1 MRPTTEQIV
10 AFARV
15 LLADP
20 DATAAP
26 PSAEGAER
34 AADAAAAAAAPTA
47 YATVISEIVPLLSE
61 LLSGSGAQE
70 LGMENTS
77 AVCEAASEALVEL
90 AAELRADDIGPTVLT
105 AVLCLAHDNDVEENR
120 VVATQLLGNLAPTIG
135 RELCC
140 QFVVHEIV
148 SLADDPVFR
157 VRKAA
162 ALKIGALC
170 SVVGEERRWRGC
182 CASSR
187 CARDADP
194 DADPDPTGAPP
205 AFPSAPHPTTLPT
218 LTARPP
224 PAPRLLQGARAR
236 RDLGRAQGVGREPG
250 RGGGGDAAPCA
261 RTSSS
266 PSSTFHGDGS
276 RWVRIA
282 ACQALGPFIAT
293 LPTEHISAD
302 LLTLFAQLA
311 SPNNTAVGDS
321 DIAFYCAYN
330 FPGVAQAVGAARWSE
345 LADAFRTLTTN
356 LQWKV
361 RRTLSFSL
369 HALAAVLGR
378 DAAEAELVGTFDHFL
393 KDLDEVKV
401 GVIAH
406 IAAFLAVLSEGER
419 RKSCRRCSRSKRR
432 PTTGASA
439 TPSPC
444 SSPTSAQS
452 STDATPSSAPSSRSR
467 STCAA
472 TRSRRCAS
480 PPSAKWARCSAPC
493 STRRAEATRRRGS

>member
-1 MRPTTEQIV
+1 MDDDLAIDEDLTLLQRVVRYTSSAVSVQRLVYCRELGACAEQVGAPTALAELVPLLKPLGSDPEPPVRHALAEQIV

-34 AADAAAAAAAPTA
+34 AADAAAAAAAAPTA

-170 SVVGEERRWRGC
+170 SVVGEELSVARLLPVFEVR
-182 CASSR
+182 SR
-187 CARDADP
+187 C
-194 DADPDPTGAPP
+194 
-205 AFPSAPHPTTLPT
+205 
-218 LTARPP
+218 
-224 PAPRLLQGARAR
+224 
-236 RDLGRAQGVGREPG
+236 
-250 RGGGGDAAPCA
+250 
-261 RTSSS
+261 
-266 PSSTFHGDGS
+266 
-276 RWVRIA
+276 
-282 ACQALGPFIAT
+282 
-293 LPTEHISAD
+293 
-302 LLTLFAQLA
+302 
-311 SPNNTAVGDS
+311 
-321 DIAFYCAYN
+321 
-330 FPGVAQAVGAARWSE
+330 
-345 LADAFRTLTTN
+345 
-356 LQWKV
+356 
-361 RRTLSFSL
+361 
-369 HALAAVLGR
+369 
-378 DAAEAELVGTFDHFL
+378 
-393 KDLDEVKV
+393 
-401 GVIAH
+401 
-406 IAAFLAVLSEGER
+406 
-419 RKSCRRCSRSKRR
+419 
-432 PTTGASA
+432 
-439 TPSPC
+439 
-444 SSPTSAQS
+444 
-452 STDATPSSAPSSRSR
+452 
-467 STCAA
+467 
-472 TRSRRCAS
+472 
-480 PPSAKWARCSAPC
+480 
-493 STRRAEATRRRGS
+493 